1 MTSRDLSSDPPL
13 ASDPNTVEARSPGTS
28 AGRHL
33 GRAAAVGATIGL
45 VVGGVAVATAQLVA
59 GIVNPAASPI
69 LTVGQSAIDA
79 APEWL
84 KDRAIREFGS
94 GDKSVLLAG
103 IGVVLALA
111 AIALGIASLR
121 RLWVG
126 VAGLVAFGAIGV
138 IAALTRPVA
147 KPADV
152 LPVLAATAMGLLT
165 LVALRSCVRSDASA
179 TATGAADAETS
190 WAIDRRRFLL
200 TATAG
205 VVGAV
210 AAGGAGNFFGRR
222 FRADA
227 SRAAVGIPTPASRAA
242 SIGGAELHV
251 PGLGPFLTP
260 NERFY
265 RVDTALFAPAV
276 TAEDWSLRIH
286 GMVRREITLDYER

>member
-1 MTSRDLSSDPPL
+1 VTSRDLSSDPPL
-13 ASDPNTVEARSPGTS
+13 ATDPITVEARSPGTS

-45 VVGGVAVATAQLVA
+45 VVGGVAVGTAQLVA

-111 AIALGIASLR
+111 AIALGIASLQ

-138 IAALTRPVA
+138 IASLTRPVA

-165 LVALRSCVRSDASA
+165 LVALRSCVRWDA
-179 TATGAADAETS
+179 
-190 WAIDRRRFLL
+190 
-200 TATAG
+200 
-205 VVGAV
+205 
-210 AAGGAGNFFGRR
+210 
-222 FRADA
+222 
-227 SRAAVGIPTPASRAA
+227 
-242 SIGGAELHV
+242 
-251 PGLGPFLTP
+251 
-260 NERFY
+260 
-265 RVDTALFAPAV
+265 
-276 TAEDWSLRIH
+276 
-286 GMVRREITLDYER
+286 